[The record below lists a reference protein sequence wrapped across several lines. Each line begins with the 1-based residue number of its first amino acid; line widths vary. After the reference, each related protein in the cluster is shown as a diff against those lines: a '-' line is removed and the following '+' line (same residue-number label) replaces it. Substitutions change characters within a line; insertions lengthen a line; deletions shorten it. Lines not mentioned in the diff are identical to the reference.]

1 VDKLNLRLVRA
12 LQYLSQFRLD
22 VRYRPGRQHI
32 VPDALSRLSA
42 TEGLGDSKTD
52 TLEEP
57 FIFNTTVIELAEDFH
72 KRLVQ
77 ACETDKHW
85 AAIRSLLSEPVHA
98 TTPKPSVSGGLV
110 FQTGPKEDSN
120 IHKPLGSAVK
130 PASTSR
136 PVPDVAVQK
145 PGVPFLL
152 HCTLLYHRTHWTAV
166 YVSAYR
172 RPSRETCSAKPMTR
186 ALTRAST
193 GPTSASEA
201 RTTFVTSPGGSRRT
215 STTAL
220 GSRPVLKKDAQRE

>member
-32 VPDALSRLSA
+32 VPDALSRLLA

-85 AAIRSLLSEPVHA
+85 AAIRSLLSEPY
-98 TTPKPSVSGGLV
+98 TPRLQSPQSPAGASFKLVQRRTRTSASPSAPPSSL
-110 FQTGPKEDSN
+110 
-120 IHKPLGSAVK
+120 HLPLGPSRMLQSRSR
-130 PASTSR
+130 ASPSCYTAPS
-136 PVPDVAVQK
+136 
-145 PGVPFLL
+145 FII
-152 HCTLLYHRTHWTAV
+152 RTHWTAV

-172 RPSRETCSAKPMTR
+172 SPSRETCSARPMTR

-220 GSRPVLKKDAQRE
+220 GSRPVLKTDAQRE